1 MSTTSSDTY
10 EVIFEVRD
18 SPMAAGIEKMVA
30 DARRLDAQW
39 QSSMNSMRQR
49 SAAMADGAGESVK
62 KIPSLFDNVKKSAGD
77 ATSEIGRMAVG
88 FAVFTVGRQL
98 VSGMRDALVDLRQYT
113 VTMNKELT
121 DMQLKLAEVQSIT
134 GRAGAGGAQVLQEH
148 LDLMKYTGM
157 TSEQA
162 TKFTGEFTG
171 EAEIYREKFSP
182 ADFQQIQMNAARFAM
197 IHGGDTGTHAAIA
210 GRLAGYAAPGT
221 NADEIMRQQAEVYR
235 LLNAG
240 AGNTAQLAGSF
251 NNALASLVSPTGEGG
266 QVGSA
271 RTLAGLAVGA
281 SRLGAP
287 ATVDTTLERFAN
299 VMTGQTRSPK
309 WTAFLRE
316 EMKIPEGT
324 TTEAAMGPVF
334 ARMQRESAGGK
345 DLMQWAKDM
354 GIANAA
360 ERRTLVG
367 MYNQRQ
373 GIQQEMA
380 RPEVT
385 VEQARQVLTD
395 PYTMGREGF
404 RPELAQRRAEAG
416 TKAAELD
423 MARQE
428 QMAEVFRARAR
439 TQLTQENLI
448 GPRWRAGLGP
458 AERASKTLQESI
470 YGTDAV
476 ENQRIDERALQIA
489 ERELGV
495 RPRGETEFIRQE
507 SSAAGKAKYMIPGY
521 SAVHES
527 IYAGLG
533 YTQGNQLPHDI
544 NEMISARRFG
554 IDPSTGA
561 ATGRATVDDPEVK
574 KAILE
579 TRDHT
584 RKDRPMTVAKP
595 APSPKP

>member
-1 MSTTSSDTY
+1 MSMASSDTY

-18 SPMAAGIEKMVA
+18 SPMAAAIEKSVA

-39 QSSMNSMRQR
+39 QSTMNSMRQR
-49 SAAMADGAGESVK
+49 TAALSEGVGESIR
-62 KIPSLFDNVKKSAGD
+62 KIPSLFDNIKKSAGD

-98 VSGMRDALVDLRQYT
+98 ITGMRDALVDLRQYT
-113 VTMNKELT
+113 VSMNKDLT
-121 DMQLKLAEVQSIT
+121 DMQLRLAEVQSIS

-240 AGNTAQLAGSF
+240 AGNTAQLAASY
-251 NNALASLVSPTGEGG
+251 NNALATLVSPTGEGG

-271 RTLAGLAVGA
+271 RNLAGLAVGA

-299 VMTGQTRSPK
+299 VMTGQTRSPV
-309 WTAFLRE
+309 WTKFLRE

-324 TTEAAMGPVF
+324 TAEAAMGPIF

-385 VEQARQVLTD
+385 AEQARQVLTD
-395 PYTMGREGF
+395 PYTLGRAGF
-404 RPELAQRRAEAG
+404 RPELAMGRAVAG
-416 TKAAELD
+416 TKAAELEQ
-423 MARQE
+423 AQQNQLAEIFRQ
-428 QMAEVFRARAR
+428 RAV
-439 TQLTQENLI
+439 TELTRENQI
-448 GPRWRAGLGP
+448 GPQWAAGLG
-458 AERASKTLQESI
+458 AGEKFSQMLADVS
-470 YGTDAV
+470 YGKDITSR
-476 ENQRIDERALQIA
+476 QKIDERAAMIY
-489 ERELGV
+489 ERETNRRLPTGGRYDREGPGGMFGV
-495 RPRGETEFIRQE
+495 FGGKPGKYGFVDE
-507 SSAAGKAKYMIPGY
+507 SYVS
-521 SAVHES
+521 S
-527 IYAGLG
+527 
-533 YTQGNQLPHDI
+533 NQLSADI
-544 NEMISARRFG
+544 NQSESGRRFG
-554 IDPSTGA
+554 FDA
-561 ATGRATVDDPEVK
+561 ASGRATGVALDDAEVK

-595 APSPKP
+595 APGVRP